1 MRWCASGFEKPL
13 LNWEAGSELVPIHTD
28 KDEIYDSLT
37 GKGTI
42 TGDGRFSRDFRGGVG
57 ELK

>member
-1 MRWCASGFEKPL
+1 VK
-13 LNWEAGSELVPIHTD
+13 LVPIHTD
-28 KDEIYDSLT
+28 KDEMYDSLA

-42 TGDGRFSRDFRGGVG
+42 YRRCRFSRDFRGGVG